1 MRQRVGNRPVKNLRM
16 EREDSGQG
24 GKDIAVNEPW
34 EKMTQDNPWSRVL
47 SKGKDDQ
54 IALVVVGQIC
64 SRHLLPEGKKK
75 GVSEDNHVPKQRFD
89 AGFICWFCSEIET
102 AQVTYHFPS
111 CEYHRG

>member
-1 MRQRVGNRPVKNLRM
+1 MQAGWKSRVRQRVGNRPVKNLRM

-64 SRHLLPEGKKK
+64 SRHLLPEGEKKK
-75 GVSEDNHVPKQRFD
+75 KKVSRRITMFLSRGLMLVLFV
-89 AGFICWFCSEIET
+89 GFVLKSKL
-102 AQVTYHFPS
+102 P
-111 CEYHRG
+111 R